1 MSAKKWVTIVTF
13 FFTMFAVILLPIFD
27 YYECNIGYDIS
38 LAIFGSALLGFI
50 MSLVEYFTERRKAM
64 EQFWLEAGQVLAQ
77 FRKAK
82 YIKFDEPED
91 LVISC
96 IAENYENR
104 WIQNNPTLAKLSE
117 IEESHE
123 QQDKFIE
130 WIDEHEAHSFSE
142 DDDIEAILEKIY
154 ASRINS
160 YEDLVKSVIDNYIKL
175 SQISLSEL
183 DNAYGNLNFIFANKS
198 IRFKAYNNIYDK
210 IRTIRN
216 KIVMETFHF
225 NLLKEGKG
233 NFVVCM
239 DKAIEVSKTLFS
251 QKKINQNGIES
262 ICIYQEQFDDIAESL
277 EDFRAKIYLGAKKE
291 QIKRIPV
298 SGSIINFQNYK

>member
-1 MSAKKWVTIVTF
+1 MIFLLLFLEALYLDLLCHLLN
-13 FFTMFAVILLPIFD
+13 ILQ
-27 YYECNIGYDIS
+27 N
-38 LAIFGSALLGFI
+38 
-50 MSLVEYFTERRKAM
+50 VEKAM
-64 EQFWLEAGQVLAQ
+64 EQFWLEAGQVLRTISKSQ
-77 FRKAK
+77 R

-96 IAENYENR
+96 MLRIMK
-104 WIQNNPTLAKLSE
+104 IDGFKNNPTLAKLSE

-183 DNAYGNLNFIFANKS
+183 DNAYGNLNLFLLI
-198 IRFKAYNNIYDK
+198 
-210 IRTIRN
+210 
-216 KIVMETFHF
+216 
-225 NLLKEGKG
+225 NLLG
-233 NFVVCM
+233 
-239 DKAIEVSKTLFS
+239 
-251 QKKINQNGIES
+251 
-262 ICIYQEQFDDIAESL
+262 
-277 EDFRAKIYLGAKKE
+277 
-291 QIKRIPV
+291 
-298 SGSIINFQNYK
+298 